1 MKFFASAF
9 VFSIFAFG
17 LIPAHA
23 DDPAPAVLV
32 ERASNTKPGMA
43 DVYVGRVAAVSTV
56 KVEARVEGVL
66 ESQKFTDG
74 GLVKK
79 GDVLFQIEKDLYQ
92 ASADKAQATLDG
104 AKATALNGKINLDR
118 QKQLLDRGDVSQAV
132 YDSAEAD
139 YKADQAA
146 VGEAQADLDTA
157 KINLGFTTIT
167 SPIDGRISDSPV
179 DVGNLITSNTGV
191 LATITSIDP
200 IHVKFFIS
208 ERDLILKRQEG
219 LVSENSSTLDVKL
232 QLSDGATYP
241 AAGKIDYISNEVETS
256 TDTVEMRA
264 AFNNKDALLV
274 PGQVVTVTFEDPNAS
289 EVVVVPQTAIQLD
302 AKGHFVFVVGKD
314 NVVERRD
321 VTLGNQIGRDWVV
334 SKGLQAGDPVV
345 IQGLQKIHEGVKV
358 SPTETQS

>member
-1 MKFFASAF
+1 MFRRRSTIQPKRITR
-9 VFSIFAFG
+9 VI
-17 LIPAHA
+17 
-23 DDPAPAVLV
+23 
-32 ERASNTKPGMA
+32 KPPW
-43 DVYVGRVAAVSTV
+43 
-56 KVEARVEGVL
+56 E
-66 ESQKFTDG
+66 Q
-74 GLVKK
+74 
-79 GDVLFQIEKDLYQ
+79 
-92 ASADKAQATLDG
+92 
-104 AKATALNGKINLDR
+104 
-118 QKQLLDRGDVSQAV
+118 
-132 YDSAEAD
+132 
-139 YKADQAA
+139 
-146 VGEAQADLDTA
+146 AQADLDTA
-157 KINLGFTTIT
+157 NINLGFTTIT

-232 QLSDGATYP
+232 QLSDGASYP
-241 AAGKIDYISNEVETS
+241 TSGKIDYISNEVETA

-264 AFNNKDALLV
+264 AFANKDALLV